1 MLNPI
6 LFSAFSTDLLTNG
19 VQKYIGLADSGQ
31 VRIFFQ
37 NRIIRASAEFFSINQ
52 GLELDLKWAPPSFE
66 I

>member
-1 MLNPI
+1 MLNLI

-37 NRIIRASAEFFSINQ
+37 NRIIRASADFFSINQ
-52 GLELDLKWAPPSFE
+52 GLELDLKWAPPFFE